1 MDVVVQNIYD
11 YSSDISKTLNG
22 AVKEELKKRLAD
34 SLLVAYGA
42 RDAEPINAERG
53 ALLPSTGKHN
63 STVYFT
69 DHKAESSVATMLNGS
84 MTRYLDFNDTYLSK
98 EALHPSDNFPPLIA
112 LAESLGKKGQDLL
125 EAAALSHPDRDR

>member
-42 RDAEPINAERG
+42 RDGE
-53 ALLPSTGKHN
+53 
-63 STVYFT
+63 F
-69 DHKAESSVATMLNGS
+69 
-84 MTRYLDFNDTYLSK
+84 DFVD
-98 EALHPSDNFPPLIA
+98 
-112 LAESLGKKGQDLL
+112 
-125 EAAALSHPDRDR
+125 